1 MVKYIK
7 TLSLV
12 LVAQLVL
19 VGVLL
24 IDNDP
29 LSAKQTPQQLLS
41 FSGESVDRLVIE
53 AESGEKIVELIKQD
67 SDWKLP
73 ELGGFQADSEKVS
86 SLIEDL
92 EKLESS
98 WIVARDENTAKRFKT
113 LDDSFEKR
121 ATLYNGDQIVAKL
134 TLGTS
139 PGYKRVFGRV
149 DGQNA
154 VHDLTF
160 NTYQLD
166 EDPQDWADKDALN
179 IAAENVTEIRFEGFT
194 LIRKDGKWL
203 LDQIDEAAQVDLNE
217 TERLANRL
225 LQPRYNEVAKE
236 VAEEFENSS
245 QTFTI
250 VKTDGSELTYHL
262 KKVKGQDQH
271 YLQVSNNDYYFKVPN
286 FAVENMTPKKKEEY
300 LQKS

>member
-134 TLGTS
+134 TLALHPAIS
-139 PGYKRVFGRV
+139 GYSAG
-149 DGQNA
+149 
-154 VHDLTF
+154 LM
-160 NTYQLD
+160 
-166 EDPQDWADKDALN
+166 
-179 IAAENVTEIRFEGFT
+179 
-194 LIRKDGKWL
+194 
-203 LDQIDEAAQVDLNE
+203 
-217 TERLANRL
+217 
-225 LQPRYNEVAKE
+225 
-236 VAEEFENSS
+236 
-245 QTFTI
+245 
-250 VKTDGSELTYHL
+250 VKML
-262 KKVKGQDQH
+262 
-271 YLQVSNNDYYFKVPN
+271 F
-286 FAVENMTPKKKEEY
+286 MT
-300 LQKS
+300 